1 MAELAEP
8 TPLTQE
14 EIDDY
19 MGNIYNNATFL
30 SRIIEDLVAT
40 RVADEKEFAAELQ
53 AAMTSR
59 TSPTSPK
66 NGGNGEVITEVPV
79 ETVEVETTDFFGD
92 PFKQGDSASI

>member
-30 SRIIEDLVAT
+30 GRIMK
-40 RVADEKEFAAELQ
+40 RC
-53 AAMTSR
+53 
-59 TSPTSPK
+59 
-66 NGGNGEVITEVPV
+66 
-79 ETVEVETTDFFGD
+79 
-92 PFKQGDSASI
+92 